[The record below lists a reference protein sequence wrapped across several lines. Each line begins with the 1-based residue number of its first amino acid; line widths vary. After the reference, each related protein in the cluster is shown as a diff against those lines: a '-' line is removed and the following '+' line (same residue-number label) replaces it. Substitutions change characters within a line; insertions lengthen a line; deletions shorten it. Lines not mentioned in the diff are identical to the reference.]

1 MLDYEQA
8 REGLTTSRLTL
19 KLFHLVLRDEVLLLS
34 QLRADCFLAQQ
45 DRGHRNAAEG
55 VVGCAGLQD
64 REDLHLYLFRSL
76 ELDSGHKCLLK
87 VLDSFQRP
95 LATPARFTHKG
106 LDELACA
113 ALDVLQR
120 LVLYRCDPYVT
131 CHDRNLE
138 TRVLELTAPLVHCM
152 SRFALPVGLPWRPD
166 EHEPQL
172 PFAASRLLS
181 MLCRLDLRPLTIRQS
196 WEWRECEYIQP
207 YTAPTP
213 TGQKKDDKESKDSPA
228 KTDRAT
234 KHALL
239 DLATCHGQPVD
250 TRVAVL
256 AFVSEALAS
265 QPGLA
270 DWLFDSDGELQGGS
284 GLSSEAG
291 CAMGATDTSITL
303 DNRASDKE
311 GYYNGWIVE
320 IRGGKGRGQ
329 PPLVVSSYAGK
340 DRVATLSKGWETNS
354 KFEKPDKTS
363 QYLISK
369 QLQLRRV
376 IKALLH
382 PQVSFSGL
390 DPPSRA
396 SSERMLNRLKI
407 IEYSL
412 MLVETVWDTA
422 AEERAGIVQ
431 GFSDPNCLPWG
442 LASPDGIKV
451 VNQTS
456 HWREY
461 NMHLHVAGGEY
472 KGFRIHAAPSD
483 PYAEICDTGI
493 NSKAKSRIVTKGTTP
508 NADVLGWVQRDDKG
522 SQDKGSSASRSSFWD
537 TIQRHALGSVNVSQ
551 GIKDKDLSIEWSFD
565 QSKAPGGG
573 NAGVAVFHGAKQRR
587 LEVNVKMPASLR
599 RTLLPQLDANSDKC
613 RLFVF
618 LKDKDSLQRAAD
630 EMGKCTL
637 HGSAARQIHS
647 DLRKLHQL
655 VAGAG
660 LTGTSNGPEKQP
672 HLKRIKCELEILDA
686 TLQMLEAQ
694 GVAEAERV
702 DLALSE
708 MWCRLRCDLVF
719 TGIEGQSKA
728 VPSAPLPPVRLPGV
742 LRKWLHDSL
751 LEEDE
756 KKNECI
762 DELWKG
768 LPNHILPI
776 PVAEAAGCDIRRKHI
791 EALAVSLCGLQLE
804 KEGDGVVP
812 LISDSD
818 WKEEKVQMTKRLAR
832 KALLELTLLDA
843 PELNFDREGGTEA
856 EKDSD
861 TEEALRKLDGL
872 QHVAIVAPKGT
883 GHTELRRHRHKVEYK
898 LKTLHDFSADWL
910 YDTNRVHALYPPL
923 VPVASGVCMYAC
935 MLEYVLVV

>member
-1 MLDYEQA
+1 MLHYEQA

-19 KLFHLVLRDEVLLLS
+19 KLFHLVLSDEVLLLS

-45 DRGHRNAAEG
+45 DRGRRSAADG

-76 ELDSGHKCLLK
+76 ELDSGHNCLLK

-95 LATPARFTHKG
+95 LTTPARLTHRG

-138 TRVLELTAPLVHCM
+138 TRVLELTAPLVQCM

-196 WEWRECEYIQP
+196 WEWRERECIQP

-213 TGQKKDDKESKDSPA
+213 TGQKKDDKEGKGSPA

-234 KHALL
+234 KRALL

-250 TRVAVL
+250 SRVAVL

-284 GLSSEAG
+284 SLSSEAG
-291 CAMGATDTSITL
+291 CAIEATDTSITL
-303 DNRASDKE
+303 DKRASDKD
-311 GYYNGWIVE
+311 GYYIGWIVE
-320 IRGGKGRGQ
+320 IRGGKGKGQ

-354 KFEKPDKTS
+354 KIGKPDKTS

-412 MLVETVWDTA
+412 MLLETVWDTA
-422 AEERAGIVQ
+422 AEERSGIVQ

-461 NMHLHVAGGEY
+461 NMHLYVAGGEY
-472 KGFRIHAAPSD
+472 KSFRIHAAPSD
-483 PYAEICDTGI
+483 PYAEIFD
-493 NSKAKSRIVTKGTTP
+493 KSRIVTKGTTP
-508 NADVLGWVQRDDKG
+508 NPRIVTKGRNPDPNVLGWVQQDDKG
-522 SQDKGSSASRSSFWD
+522 SQDKGSSASKSSFWD
-537 TIQRHALGSVNVSQ
+537 TIQRHALGSVSPSQ

-573 NAGVAVFHGAKQRR
+573 NAGAAVKQRR

-599 RTLLPQLDANSDKC
+599 RTLRPQLDANSDKC

-630 EMGKCTL
+630 EMGKCML
-637 HGSAARQIHS
+637 HGSSARQIHS
-647 DLRKLHQL
+647 DLRRLHQL

-660 LTGTSNGPEKQP
+660 LTGTSAGPEKQP

-708 MWCRLRCDLVF
+708 MWCRLRCHLIF
-719 TGIEGQSKA
+719 TGIAGTQEH
-728 VPSAPLPPVRLPGV
+728 VHEPVRLPGV

-756 KKNECI
+756 KKNESI

-812 LISDSD
+812 LISASD

-843 PELNFDREGGTEA
+843 PELNFDREGGMDA
-856 EKDSD
+856 EKDSY
-861 TEEALRKLDGL
+861 TEEALRRLDGL
-872 QHVAIVAPKGT
+872 QHVAMVVPKGT
-883 GHTELRRHRHKVEYK
+883 GQTELRRHRHKVEYK
-898 LKTLHDFSADWL
+898 LKTLHDFPADWL
-910 YDTNRVHALYPPL
+910 YDTNRVSALYPPL
-923 VPVASGVCMYAC
+923 VPVASGV
-935 MLEYVLVV
+935 YVCVHA